1 MYFMAAILASI
12 FVTNCQCC
20 WLKTMCT
27 QRQNYSHVCGAD
39 ASKNGLKSAGRAV
52 GKFAMGTDMLI
63 WWGTVNLKE

>member
-1 MYFMAAILASI
+1 MYFMAAILTSI

-27 QRQNYSHVCGAD
+27 QRKNYSHVCGVD

-52 GKFAMGTDMLI
+52 GRFAIGTGTLI
-63 WWGTVNLKE
+63 RWGNVSFKE